1 MKNYWK
7 LFLGLLLILVAV
19 LVFMKGYL
27 PAQDEYEA
35 RRAELNSSVNA
46 LQMSVAENRRYA
58 GVDEKIP
65 PAEEEI
71 IAKRAEL
78 YSKFPKELK
87 EEDQIMYILYLE
99 DLFGTEIQ
107 FSFGTSSDIVY
118 LSDGAVLQGL
128 NLTFNYECSYSE
140 FLDMINYLATDDKIT
155 SVNYAS
161 INYDAEQDIAIGT
174 VTITRYLLNSE
185 LTEYTKPDVFTP
197 ETGKENI
204 FSVPEE

>member
-185 LTEYTKPDVFTP
+185 LRVYEA
-197 ETGKENI
+197 
-204 FSVPEE
+204 